1 MTKQEKFVH
10 FAKAAAIIG
19 ACARSGAIATQ
30 MTNLLSAA
38 LETPEES
45 VPDDWRNAVEELMAY
60 VRGKAPRP
68 AWAPEIPS
76 RASRSAA
83 ARKVGR

>member
-10 FAKAAAIIG
+10 FAEAAAIIG

-38 LETPEES
+38 LATPEES
-45 VPDDWRNAVEELMAY
+45 VPDDWRSAVEELMAY
-60 VRGKAPRP
+60 VRGKTPRP

-76 RASRSAA
+76 RSSGKSA